1 MTVKLLYANNK
12 GGTGKTSSAVQTAA
26 ALARRGLRVLVVDMD
41 PQGNATRRLGMEWDP
56 ENPYVGTPEVLAANQ
71 KGAGEAAVYGCG
83 WTVSDDDSSPSPE
96 AELIDVI
103 PSRPDLINR
112 ETETGLPGAA
122 LRLRKA
128 LSGEW
133 IEKYDVVIIDSQ
145 PDLGH
150 LVQMAM
156 VAADHVI
163 LVTEP
168 MRDGVEGSYRVAD
181 YVELNAEDLGNPNL
195 KVAGVIVNKW
205 NRTNEAQ
212 FYLDEWLRPRF
223 GDLIW
228 DLRRIEQRQ
237 VDTETGTKVA
247 DVETVPS
254 WVPDW
259 SRFAEADGSGV
270 SLTRWSDSRARQT
283 IAIYD
288 QIATRI
294 ADTLLPVGELA

>member
-12 GGTGKTSSAVQTAA
+12 GGTGKTSTAVQTAA
-26 ALARRGLRVLVVDMD
+26 ALARRRLRVLVVDMD
-41 PQGNATRRLGMEWDP
+41 PQGNATRRLGIEWDP
-56 ENPYVGTPEVLAANQ
+56 TDPFVGTPEVLAANQ

-103 PSRPDLINR
+103 ASRPDLINR

-128 LSGEW
+128 LTGDW

-150 LVQMAM
+150 LVQMSM
-156 VAADHVI
+156 VAADHVL
-163 LVTEP
+163 LVTDA
-168 MRDGVEGSYRVAD
+168 MRDGVEGTYRVDD
-181 YVELNAEDLGNPNL
+181 YVKLNAEDLGNPDL
-195 KVAGVIVNKW
+195 KVAGVLVNRWKP
-205 NRTNEAQ
+205 TNEAQ

-228 DLRRIEQRQ
+228 DLKKTENRQ
-237 VDTETGTKVA
+237 VTTDDGTKSA
-247 DVETVPS
+247 SVETVPS
-254 WVPDW
+254 WIPDW

-270 SLTRWSDSRARQT
+270 SLTRWGDQRARQT
-283 IAIYD
+283 VAIYD
-288 QIATRI
+288 QIADRI
-294 ADTLLPVGELA
+294 INTLIPVGDRA